1 MRIKVVVV
9 GEADV
14 GKTCIVQRAF
24 HGKFPDEAKPTVG
37 AANSVLEMNFEN
49 QTVTLNIWDTAGQ
62 EKYRSLTQMYFS
74 GTAVAI
80 LVFDLTCRKS
90 FDVLPE
96 FVSLLKEKAGENVQ
110 MVLVGNKTDLTDRVI
125 DEETSETYAKE
136 IGAAFYIETSAK
148 TGFRIDELFQ
158 RIAKLS
164 ITSEEKIKQLNN
176 PVIVELDGEKVGHQ
190 NKCC

>member
-14 GKTCIVQRAF
+14 GKTCIVQRAY
-24 HGKFPDEAKPTVG
+24 HGKFPEEAKPTIG
-37 AANSVLEMNFEN
+37 AGNVVLEINADN
-49 QTVTLNIWDTAGQ
+49 QTVILNIWDTAGQ

-74 GTAVAI
+74 GASVGI
-80 LVFDLTCRKS
+80 LVFDLTSRKS

-96 FVSLLKEKAGENVQ
+96 FVTLLKEKAGEKVQ
-110 MVLVGNKTDLTDRVI
+110 MVLVGNKADISERVI
-125 DEETSETYAKE
+125 DEDIAENYAHQ
-136 IGAAFYIETSAK
+136 IGASFYIETSAK

-164 ITSEEKIKQLNN
+164 ITSEEKIKQLDN
-176 PVIVELDGEKVGHQ
+176 PVFVQLDEDKK
-190 NKCC
+190 NKRKCC